1 MSVIRPI
8 DISRAMQVPDEE
20 VVTLEA
26 TILMQLPFAIGLL
39 ASTSPPQPLEASGW
53 HDAPYDWGR
62 FENTNACMHMA
73 EPEAMQIDHRVD

>member
-1 MSVIRPI
+1 MSVIRLV
-8 DISRAMQVPDEE
+8 DISRAIQVQEE
-20 VVTLEA
+20 QVVTPDA

-62 FENTNACMHMA
+62 FENTDACMHMA
-73 EPEAMQIDHRVD
+73 EPEAMQIDHGLE